1 MATKRV
7 SLHPNARA
15 TASLNQHRNT
25 EFKSKVVTMKKLA
38 FVLAAFVLFAPIAY
52 AALYQAALIVA

>member
-1 MATKRV
+1 
-7 SLHPNARA
+7 LHPNARA